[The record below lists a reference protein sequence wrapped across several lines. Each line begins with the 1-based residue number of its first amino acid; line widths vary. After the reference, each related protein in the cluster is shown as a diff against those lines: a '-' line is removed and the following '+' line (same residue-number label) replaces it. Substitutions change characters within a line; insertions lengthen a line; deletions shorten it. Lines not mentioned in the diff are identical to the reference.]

1 MVAVVV
7 VVNMVPVATTVTML
21 LLVVIL
27 VVGTDATATDG
38 ITTASKGMVDI
49 LEMRVAVAMM
59 HTNRVEA
66 VEAVGGVWEDIL
78 ASTPQLTEGEEASGG
93 EIINFRKA
101 IGRAR
106 ILRECSKLFFSFLC
120 LGLSEAQLA
129 GAPI

>member
-38 ITTASKGMVDI
+38 ITTASKGMAGI
-49 LEMRVAVAMM
+49 LEMRVVVDMM
-59 HTNRVEA
+59 HTNRVVA
-66 VEAVGGVWEDIL
+66 DVEGVWVGMPIPLLREW
-78 ASTPQLTEGEEASGG
+78 GEVSGG

-120 LGLSEAQLA
+120 LDLSEAQLA